1 MTVVREATPADA
13 EEIVRLGA
21 MMYTA
26 VGRAPH
32 PEWVPYA
39 ESLVRSR
46 MGLDLVGVV
55 VDGDHG
61 DIASCALANI
71 SPRLPQPGLS
81 ATSIAYVQ
89 WVSTAPEYRGRGYAR
104 ATMEALIEACDHRS
118 VRVVELHATPEARG
132 LYERLG
138 FFIKEDNVAMMLL
151 RPLGI
156 PDDRPPLQAR
166 PQ

>member
-1 MTVVREATPADA
+1 M
-13 EEIVRLGA
+13 RLGA

-46 MGLDLVGVV
+46 MGLDLIGMV

-71 SPRLPQPGLS
+71 SPRLPQPGVS
-81 ATSIAYVQ
+81 ATSIAYIQ
-89 WVSTAPEYRGRGYAR
+89 WVSTAQPYRGRGYAR
-104 ATMEALIEACDHRS
+104 STMEALIAACDHRS
-118 VRVVELHATPEARG
+118 VRVVELHATPEARS
-132 LYERLG
+132 LYEHLG
-138 FFIKEDNVAMMLL
+138 FTIKQDNVAMMLV

-166 PQ
+166 RS